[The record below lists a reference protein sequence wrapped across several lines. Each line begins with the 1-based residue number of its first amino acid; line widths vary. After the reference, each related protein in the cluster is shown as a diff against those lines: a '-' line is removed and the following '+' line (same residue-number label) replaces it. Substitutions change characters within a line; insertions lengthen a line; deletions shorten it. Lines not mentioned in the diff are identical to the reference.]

1 MTELKIE
8 NKTYKINEIPN
19 TENKDILEFLIY
31 LSELHSICR
40 ELFLYLIQENKKV
53 KTTIGFVGSLV
64 DRISNSLMSIILLA
78 SKGFTTDVAI
88 LLVNL
93 IELRTDL
100 KYISKYPNKIDEWFN
115 HKKRFIKPWKFS
127 QQIKEITTD
136 EEEIETEKNIY
147 EFCSIAK
154 HGNPVGYDIGFDFGL
169 KDDGIFVALDKDF
182 RLTDYLNWTYLYTVD
197 AIKSSLVIVEK
208 YQIVS
213 QNTTNKLDKVSA
225 KIGGLYGK
233 LISKRIRNYVYE
245 MNPEL
250 SEIDKK
256 LEVLKREQKKL
267 KLKLKK
273 LKNKSRNSMSERLDR
288 HDRHNKDIK

>member
-1 MTELKIE
+1 MTKLKIE

-19 TENKDILEFLIY
+19 TKNKDILEFLIY

-100 KYISKYPNKIDEWFN
+100 KYISKCPNKIDEWFN

-169 KDDGIFVALDKDF
+169 KDNGIFVALDKDKDF
-182 RLTDYLNWTYLYTVD
+182 KLTNYLNWTYLYTVD

-208 YQIVS
+208 YQEVS

-225 KIGGLYGK
+225 KICGLYGK

-250 SEIDKK
+250 REIDKK
-256 LEVLKREQKKL
+256 LEVLKREQKKI
-267 KLKLKK
+267 KLKLIK
-273 LKNKSRNSMSERLDR
+273 LKSKSKNSKR
-288 HDRHNKDIK
+288 

>member
-8 NKTYKINEIPN
+8 NKTYKLNKIPN
-19 TENKDILEFLIY
+19 TENKDILKFLFY

-100 KYISKYPNKIDEWFN
+100 KYISKYPNKINDWFN
-115 HKKRFIKPWKFS
+115 HKKRFTKPWKFS
-127 QQIKEITTD
+127 QQIKEITAN
-136 EEEIETEKNIY
+136 EEELMAEKKIY

-154 HGNPVGYDIGFDFGL
+154 HGNPSGYDIGFDFGL

-182 RLTDYLNWTYLYTVD
+182 RLIDYLTWTYLYTVD

-225 KIGGLYGK
+225 KIWGLYGK
-233 LISKRIRNYVYE
+233 LISKRIKNYVYE

-250 SEIDKK
+250 REIDKK
-256 LEVLKREQKKL
+256 LEVLIREQKRVKA
-267 KLKLKK
+267 KIEEMKK
-273 LKNKSRNSMSERLDR
+273 K
-288 HDRHNKDIK
+288 

>member
-8 NKTYKINEIPN
+8 NTTYKINEIPN

-40 ELFLYLIQENKKV
+40 ELFLCLIQENKKV

-182 RLTDYLNWTYLYTVD
+182 RLTDYLTWTYLYTVD

-225 KIGGLYGK
+225 KIWGLYGK

-250 SEIDKK
+250 REIDKK
-256 LEVLKREQKKL
+256 LEVLIREQKRVKA
-267 KLKLKK
+267 KIEEMKK
-273 LKNKSRNSMSERLDR
+273 Q
-288 HDRHNKDIK
+288 IKK